1 MTDVA
6 TQTLWVQRP
15 NRRTTSTQTDYRE
28 EDSRPLPVGRVF
40 HTHPEDSPWKRMFL
54 SLLTEYD
61 CKNTMA
67 AVREEW
73 TLEKNQG
80 RSQELNACFT
90 YHVYLITK
98 DWSQKAALWRRGA
111 RMTRDL
117 IILRTWSSTG
127 NNSWTSIKDRL
138 HEFIESLDME
148 TADVLI
154 SQLCKTYDGFFPTK
168 VEERRTTMN
177 MKYKRPK
184 KGTRGR

>member
-1 MTDVA
+1 MPDAA
-6 TQTLWVQRP
+6 TQTLWVRRP
-15 NRRTTSTQTDYRE
+15 DRRTTGTQTDYL
-28 EDSRPLPVGRVF
+28 EDRRPLPVGRIF
-40 HTHPEDSPWKRMFL
+40 FTTTSWERMFL

-61 CKNTMA
+61 CKNLMA

-80 RSQELNACFT
+80 RPQELNACLT

-127 NNSWTSIKDRL
+127 NNGWQSIKDRL
-138 HEFIESLDME
+138 RDFIESLDME
-148 TADVLI
+148 TADVFT

-168 VEERRTTMN
+168 VEERRTIMN
-177 MKYKRPK
+177 LKYKRPK
-184 KGTRGR
+184 KGKRGR